1 MATFELSSKKYKS
14 GRRTFTATL
23 YELQPPDCV
32 VDDVGTK
39 YNKNGITFLE
49 EYAEKA
55 LASIEDMSVRVEF
68 IDEERTMIAGHGET
82 GIVNDMPVFE
92 NATVIGHFTKGY
104 IDNVVID
111 GESKRCVCGKGY
123 LDEMCYPGFV
133 AALEENLNNG
143 IAVDGSIEIYK
154 TKDNDAIVYKKGWI
168 EKGRIPTEY
177 VHSGWDMV
185 MSPADPASTLLELN
199 TKKKEEQNMEFNM
212 DEVKSVITKTITE
225 LNEKDSAHASEIQ
238 KLNDQIAELNSQ
250 IESKDSVIAEKE
262 ATISELNASA
272 EEMQKL
278 LDKMKDDQKTY
289 WAEREILEQEIAKA
303 KVAEKLAELDATL
316 GEFNEDEKEVAKDDI
331 DKLREQ
337 INACQKKDEL
347 NNVSSEINSIKSK
360 ICMAIVAKQKADE
373 KKQARIAEQNSH
385 EEKVDIEDIFAE
397 MCSESVVDDE
407 KEDLNIF

>member
-1 MATFELSSKKYKS
+1 
-14 GRRTFTATL
+14 
-23 YELQPPDCV
+23 
-32 VDDVGTK
+32 
-39 YNKNGITFLE
+39 
-49 EYAEKA
+49 
-55 LASIEDMSVRVEF
+55 
-68 IDEERTMIAGHGET
+68 
-82 GIVNDMPVFE
+82 
-92 NATVIGHFTKGY
+92 
-104 IDNVVID
+104 
-111 GESKRCVCGKGY
+111 
-123 LDEMCYPGFV
+123 
-133 AALEENLNNG
+133 
-143 IAVDGSIEIYK
+143 
-154 TKDNDAIVYKKGWI
+154 
-168 EKGRIPTEY
+168 
-177 VHSGWDMV
+177 
-185 MSPADPASTLLELN
+185 
-199 TKKKEEQNMEFNM
+199 MEFNM